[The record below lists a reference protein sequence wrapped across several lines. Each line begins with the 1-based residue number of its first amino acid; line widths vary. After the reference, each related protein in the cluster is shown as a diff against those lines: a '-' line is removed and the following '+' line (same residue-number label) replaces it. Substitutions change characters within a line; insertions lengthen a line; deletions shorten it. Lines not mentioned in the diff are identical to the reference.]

1 MIEISELT
9 ELIAAGWGHV
19 RRDRIPEDWR
29 TQTPPQEN
37 GVRVKKRRARKTLSE
52 MQQDKRT
59 AAQRRATAA
68 VADAIHGTPHE
79 TYLAEDR
86 KVQAKRARLRS
97 GSADW
102 NRMTIEQRKEFIARR
117 SERIKAGWAKSEA
130 RA

>member
-29 TQTPPQEN
+29 TRTAPQEN
-37 GVRVKKRRARKTLSE
+37 GKERRKPETLDEMRK
-52 MQQDKRT
+52 DGRT
-59 AAQRRATAA
+59 AARRRATAA
-68 VADAIHGTPHE
+68 IADAVHGTPQE
-79 TYLAEDR
+79 TYLAQDR
-86 KVQAKRARLRS
+86 KVQAKRARLRN

-117 SERIKAGWAKSEA
+117 SQRIREGWAKSEA